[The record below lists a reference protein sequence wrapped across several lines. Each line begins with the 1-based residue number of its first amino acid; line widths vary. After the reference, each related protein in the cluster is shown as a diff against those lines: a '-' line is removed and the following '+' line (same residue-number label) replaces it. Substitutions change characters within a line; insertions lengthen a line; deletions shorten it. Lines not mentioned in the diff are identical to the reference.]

1 MSPTA
6 VRVVVGRLPT
16 RVAEVSLAGVLVL
29 AQPLRLTSRAG
40 RVLMS
45 PLATVRV
52 EMRTAI
58 RISVRASL
66 PATTLPM
73 AVGAAE
79 AQAALAAALGAL
91 AVQVALGAPAVEV
104 VTTCHGIRFG
114 RCSLQK
120 RW

>member
-6 VRVVVGRLPT
+6 VQVVVGRLPT

-45 PLATVRV
+45 PLAAMRV
-52 EMRTAI
+52 EMRMAK
-58 RISVRASL
+58 RIVVRASL

-73 AVGAAE
+73 AVGAAV
-79 AQAALAAALGAL
+79 AQVALAAVLL
-91 AVQVALGAPAVEV
+91 AVLVALGEVLAVGV
-104 VTTCHGIRFG
+104 ATCPGIKSG
-114 RCSLQK
+114 RRLLQK
-120 RW
+120 NW

>member
-1 MSPTA
+1 MSPTV

-45 PLATVRV
+45 PLAAMRV
-52 EMRTAI
+52 EMRMAK
-58 RISVRASL
+58 RIVVRASL

-73 AVGAAE
+73 AVGAAV
-79 AQAALAAALGAL
+79 AQVAL
-91 AVQVALGAPAVEV
+91 AVVLLAVLVALGAAPTVGAVICLG
-104 VTTCHGIRFG
+104 TNMISIG
-114 RCSLQK
+114 R
-120 RW
+120 

>member
-45 PLATVRV
+45 PLAAMRV
-52 EMRTAI
+52 EMRMAK
-58 RISVRASL
+58 RIVVRVSL

-73 AVGAAE
+73 AVGAAV
-79 AQAALAAALGAL
+79 
-91 AVQVALGAPAVEV
+91 VQVALAVVLLAVLAALGEAPTVEAAM
-104 VTTCHGIRFG
+104 CLGIKCMKSIG
-114 RCSLQK
+114 R
-120 RW
+120 